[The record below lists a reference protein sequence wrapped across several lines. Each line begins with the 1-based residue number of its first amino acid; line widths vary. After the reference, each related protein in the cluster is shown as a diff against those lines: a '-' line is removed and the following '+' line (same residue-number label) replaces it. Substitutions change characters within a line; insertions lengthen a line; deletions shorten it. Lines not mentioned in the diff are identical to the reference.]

1 MSMLLPTLL
10 SLLQEYGYVALWGT
24 IFCAAIGLPL
34 PISFVLLGAGAF
46 AALGDFNLALLA
58 AIGISASV
66 AGDSVGYYLGRR
78 IGKRIFDWLE
88 GQHKFRFLPSAA
100 VTRSRVYFDKH
111 GAWAIFLS
119 RFLISGLGSPI
130 NLLAGSEAYG
140 YRRFLLYDAS
150 GEALGTLIPLVLG
163 FIFGASWEAIGDVL
177 GTTSLLMLALLIA
190 LYFIFL
196 LIRMSLRMK
205 KEKKGK
211 WVVSPVQVITIPEE
225 EPNTLPL

>member
-1 MSMLLPTLL
+1 
-10 SLLQEYGYVALWGT
+10 
-24 IFCAAIGLPL
+24 
-34 PISFVLLGAGAF
+34 
-46 AALGDFNLALLA
+46 
-58 AIGISASV
+58 
-66 AGDSVGYYLGRR
+66 
-78 IGKRIFDWLE
+78 
-88 GQHKFRFLPSAA
+88 
-100 VTRSRVYFDKH
+100 
-111 GAWAIFLS
+111 
-119 RFLISGLGSPI
+119 
-130 NLLAGSEAYG
+130 
-140 YRRFLLYDAS
+140 
-150 GEALGTLIPLVLG
+150 VLG